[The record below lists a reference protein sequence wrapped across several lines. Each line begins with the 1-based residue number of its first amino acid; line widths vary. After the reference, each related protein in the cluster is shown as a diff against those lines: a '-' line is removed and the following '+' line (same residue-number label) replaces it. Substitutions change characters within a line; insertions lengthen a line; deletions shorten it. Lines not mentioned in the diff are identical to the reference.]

1 MMDEWEAQNI
11 FTRSISSDILG
22 ILTMGTVQL
31 SLNPQNNAL
40 NLPFFIR
47 NVVYFPSY
55 INGG

>member
-1 MMDEWEAQNI
+1 MDEWEAQNI
-11 FTRSISSDILG
+11 FTRSFSSDILG